1 MERSDRLLRLLFD
14 GRRGGGMKDKRP
26 QFIPGYLAAC
36 ARTPI
41 LTAGELPGGGDLF
54 RTCTRAVVEIQ
65 TSLALIEPPAPVH
78 GVAGE
83 PFGLSRLDGPT
94 PCDCAGGC
102 SRAHARSCERCGAAV
117 SAVTDKGKG

>member
-1 MERSDRLLRLLFD
+1 
-14 GRRGGGMKDKRP
+14 MKDKRP

-65 TSLALIEPPAPVH
+65 TSLGPEFYADLDDTTPE
-78 GVAGE
+78 AGE
-83 PFGLSRLDGPT
+83 
-94 PCDCAGGC
+94 
-102 SRAHARSCERCGAAV
+102 
-117 SAVTDKGKG
+117 